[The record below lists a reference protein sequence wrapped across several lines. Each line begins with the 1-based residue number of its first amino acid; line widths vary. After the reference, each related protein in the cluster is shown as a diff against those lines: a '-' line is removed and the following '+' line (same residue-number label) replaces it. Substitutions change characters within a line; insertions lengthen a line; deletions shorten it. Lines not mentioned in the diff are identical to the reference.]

1 MLSGVLLFC
10 GGADAVS
17 RGGGGGRDGGGGGG
31 GGIGPFEEVAGGG
44 GGGGGGGGAGA
55 GADGIFVRRDVVVI
69 KRSKCHRCG
78 RTFVCKFILPTCIS
92 VPIPSDLITTTYFAR

>member
-17 RGGGGGRDGGGGGG
+17 RGGGGGRDGGGG
-31 GGIGPFEEVAGGG
+31 IGPFEEVA
-44 GGGGGGGGAGA
+44 GGGGGGAGA

-69 KRSKCHRCG
+69 KRSTCHRCG

>member
-31 GGIGPFEEVAGGG
+31 IVPFGEAAGGG
-44 GGGGGGGGAGA
+44 GGGGGA

-69 KRSKCHRCG
+69 KSVSPLCAD
-78 RTFVCKFILPTCIS
+78 FVCKFT
-92 VPIPSDLITTTYFAR
+92 